1 MKYFSYCPEE
11 GFELHATAEEAKKAV
26 EDALDFER
34 SEACEGWSDYVDQ
47 FCWGE
52 LTQRVVE
59 TMCRPRTDDD
69 TFVSPDCDTIVDYGL
84 VDV

>member
-11 GFELHATAEEAKKAV
+11 GFELHETAEQAQQAV

-34 SEACEGWSDYVDQ
+34 GEACEGWADYVDQ

-52 LTQRVVE
+52 LKQRVVE
-59 TMCRPRTDDD
+59 TMNRPRTDKD
-69 TFVSPDCDTIVDYGL
+69 TFVSPECDTIVDYAL
-84 VDV
+84 IDV

>member
-11 GFELHATAEEAKKAV
+11 GFELHETAEQAKNAV

-34 SEACEGWSDYVDQ
+34 SEAYEGWSDYIDQ

-52 LTQRVVE
+52 LKQHVVE
-59 TMCRPRTDDD
+59 TMSRPRTDEDI
-69 TFVSPDCDTIVDYGL
+69 FVSSDCDTIVDYGL